1 MTRSTLALFAIMLSA
16 TPALASEAS
25 LLGLWSR
32 GDGKALVRIEKCGSA
47 FCAVNTWIRPDVSD
61 EKVGDKL
68 VLRVAAEGASRFAG
82 EAWDPQRKTGFRIRI
97 ETAAQTMTTSGCM
110 LAGLLCKD
118 MNWSRQTTQ
127 N

>member
-1 MTRSTLALFAIMLSA
+1 MTRPLYALCALILSA
-16 TPALASEAS
+16 APALASEAS
-25 LLGLWSR
+25 LLGVWSR

-47 FCAVNTWIRPDVSD
+47 FCAINTWIRPDVSD
-61 EKVGDKL
+61 EKVGDRL
-68 VLRVAAEGASRFAG
+68 VLRVAAESASRFTG

-97 ETAAQTMTTSGCM
+97 ETAERSMTTSGCM

-118 MNWSRQTTQ
+118 MNWSRQTAG